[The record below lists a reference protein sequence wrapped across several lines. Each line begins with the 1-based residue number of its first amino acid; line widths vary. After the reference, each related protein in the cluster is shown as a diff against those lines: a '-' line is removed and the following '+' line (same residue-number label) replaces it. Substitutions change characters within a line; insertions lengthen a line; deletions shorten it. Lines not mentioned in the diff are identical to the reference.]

1 MKLGLKKQRNKPIN
15 PYQKQ
20 WNNEDIEFPDD
31 TTEDDLMSLDLDDL
45 ADSIDF
51 EL

>member
-1 MKLGLKKQRNKPIN
+1 MKI
-15 PYQKQ
+15 
-20 WNNEDIEFPDD
+20 NNEDIEFPDD